1 MTVTRGQICEVVKH
15 ILDLTKRPNAFT
27 EPIRVENQRASHTIA
42 TDSTVCLV
50 CDRVHDKEGDD
61 TSVQTE
67 CIVQPALR

>member
-15 ILDLTKRPNAFT
+15 ILDLTKQPNAFT
-27 EPIRVENQRASHTIA
+27 EPIRVENQRASHT

-50 CDRVHDKEGDD
+50 CDRVHDEEGDD

-67 CIVQPALR
+67 CIVQPALQ